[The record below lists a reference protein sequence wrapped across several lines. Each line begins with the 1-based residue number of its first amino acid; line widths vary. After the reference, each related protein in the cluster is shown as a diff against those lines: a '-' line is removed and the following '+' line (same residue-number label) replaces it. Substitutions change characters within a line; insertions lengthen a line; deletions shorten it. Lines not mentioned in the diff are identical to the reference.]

1 MSDIDYFSAIDSD
14 SDVSFHS
21 VASLHNASIASLSA
35 VISGNPSRKL
45 RSLIDCSNFVLLPL
59 DPTHHNVSSHDTWI
73 DHIITSSPD
82 HVIDHGQLSASG
94 FSRHDLLFISYKV
107 KPPKVPA
114 KLIRMRNLARINVE
128 QLKLDARSI
137 DWSPLHTAA
146 TVDDMI
152 STLNSEVLKL
162 FNHHAPVVD
171 VRVKRP
177 PAPRITDDSCT
188 DSPIDLTSD
197 ATTPDN
203 RQRRRKKV
211 KKKTSGSDNTGSG
224 NTTEREVGKQ
234 VRRSPSPV
242 DVMETDSAPPP
253 PSDAAPGRQP
263 SPPPQP
269 FTPPSEKEELMRE
282 MMLRIGGLI
291 NARFEGLEGRLL
303 PAPNLRPP
311 LAADKKKAAAK
322 AAKEAHSEAAPK
334 PVPKSKGKKAG
345 QKAAPMPTQAKEAPP
360 PKGKNGVAK
369 SPDAA
374 EATAST
380 STSTPQTAE
389 GWNVVVSRKAK
400 AKMAKAAAQAAE
412 AAADASKKAKANKRR
427 PRKKR
432 SVKAPRNPA
441 VVLSISADAAAS
453 LTYAQ
458 VMAKAREGINWSD
471 LGVEGLKLRGTATG
485 ARLMELPKAT
495 SPEKADQLAARL
507 KEVLPPEVTVSRPVK
522 CAEVRIS
529 GLDDSVTEADVRAA
543 IARVGGCPEDAV
555 RVGGLRFNPYTLGSI
570 CAKCPIPAAKAIGSN
585 KLLIGC
591 TSARVT
597 LLDPRP
603 MRCFRISTK
612 S

>member
-1 MSDIDYFSAIDSD
+1 MNRTVIRSSARDII
-14 SDVSFHS
+14 
-21 VASLHNASIASLSA
+21 
-35 VISGNPSRKL
+35 
-45 RSLIDCSNFVLLPL
+45 
-59 DPTHHNVSSHDTWI
+59 
-73 DHIITSSPD
+73 
-82 HVIDHGQLSASG
+82 
-94 FSRHDLLFISYKV
+94 YKV
-107 KPPKVPA
+107 Y
-114 KLIRMRNLARINVE
+114 MRCLSECEAGQCLSDLNDVYQR
-128 QLKLDARSI
+128 
-137 DWSPLHTAA
+137 TA
-146 TVDDMI
+146 
-152 STLNSEVLKL
+152 E
-162 FNHHAPVVD
+162 
-171 VRVKRP
+171 
-177 PAPRITDDSCT
+177 ITDDVGVKPSNKGDRATSLASPTQMGDVRLSYRSCSRSRITADRDRSRSRAGGSSVEVKKTKNKRELEDNSSSQSWESSCT
-188 DSPIDLTSD
+188 DSTIDLTSD

-203 RQRRRKKV
+203 RQRCRKKV

-224 NTTEREVGKQ
+224 NTTEREVGNSLAELGKEVKAIQKASNKQ

-242 DVMETDSAPPP
+242 DVMETDSVPPP
-253 PSDAAPGRQP
+253 PSDVAPGRQP

-269 FTPPSEKEELMRE
+269 FTPPSEKEELIRE

-322 AAKEAHSEAAPK
+322 AAKEAPAEAAPK
-334 PVPKSKGKKAG
+334 PVPGKGKKAG
-345 QKAAPMPTQAKEAPP
+345 KKAAPMPTQAMEVPT
-360 PKGKNGVAK
+360 PKVVTKSAK
-369 SPDAA
+369 SPNAA

-380 STSTPQTAE
+380 STPQTAE
-389 GWNVVVSRKAK
+389 AWNVVVSRKAK
-400 AKMAKAAAQAAE
+400 AKKAKAAAQAAE

-432 SVKAPRNPA
+432 SLKAPRNPA
-441 VVLSISADAAAS
+441 VVLSISPDAAAS
-453 LTYAQ
+453 LSYAQ

-485 ARLMELPKAT
+485 ARLMELPKVT

-570 CAKCPIPAAKAIGSN
+570 WAKCPIPAAKAIGSN

-603 MRCFRISTK
+603 MRWAPQGPRARYATEAASASAAGRRDARPGNAPPTPTAR
-612 S
+612 SARNSGHRLAM